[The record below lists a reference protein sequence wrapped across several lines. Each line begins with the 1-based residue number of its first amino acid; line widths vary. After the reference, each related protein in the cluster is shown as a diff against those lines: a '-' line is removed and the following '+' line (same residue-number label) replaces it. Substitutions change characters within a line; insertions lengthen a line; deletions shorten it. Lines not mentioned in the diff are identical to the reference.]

1 LSGARTFGSGAP
13 NRSASDFALDIDF
26 NGLDIVLHVLRA
38 PVAQRIGCF
47 YYATDGL
54 QM

>member
-1 LSGARTFGSGAP
+1 LALAV
-13 NRSASDFALDIDF
+13 DFK
-26 NGLDIVLHVLRA
+26 GLDMSLHVLRA

-47 YYATDGL
+47 YYAMDGL